1 MREEARRLWLQA
13 LEDLETADAT
23 LKARRYYA
31 TAFFSHQAAEK
42 ALKALH
48 IHLKKEISPKTHNL
62 IELLQQLDIRDE
74 EVVDAAMELN
84 PDYVVSR
91 CPDAANGVPA

>member
-1 MREEARRLWLQA
+1 M
-13 LEDLETADAT
+13 
-23 LKARRYYA
+23 
-31 TAFFSHQAAEK
+31 
-42 ALKALH
+42 
-48 IHLKKEISPKTHNL
+48 KKEISPKTHNL